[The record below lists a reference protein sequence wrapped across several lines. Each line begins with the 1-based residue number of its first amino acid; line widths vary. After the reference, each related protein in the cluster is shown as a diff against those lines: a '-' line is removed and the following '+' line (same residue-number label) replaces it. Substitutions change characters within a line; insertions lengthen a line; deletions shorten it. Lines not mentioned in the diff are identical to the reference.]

1 MTTDEA
7 APEAPV
13 NARILAATTT
23 QLKVGWDP
31 PLNSNGVLKGYYVY
45 NGERLLRLQR
55 YVITAFATMSV
66 YSVTMS
72 TAASSYGALRQQRGC
87 WSTILMYMYMYM
99 YM

>member
-7 APEAPV
+7 TPEAPV

-45 NGERLLRLQR
+45 NGERLLRPQR
-55 YVITAFATMSV
+55 CVITVFSTMSV

-72 TAASSYGALRQQRGC
+72 TAVSACGAYVV
-87 WSTILMYMYMYM
+87 TDAA
-99 YM
+99 